1 MLACFGPKG
10 GSDDK
15 QHHAAHGE
23 SAGGNLPA
31 RGGSEMRSSNLMI
44 LARYSG
50 PRSGGGSSKNQPAR
64 VFGVNSIRRLVMR
77 MRFFIVGVGMGRRP
91 ALVVSADL
99 QQGVNASGG
108 IH

>member
-1 MLACFGPKG
+1 MTNNITQPT
-10 GSDDK
+10 
-15 QHHAAHGE
+15 
-23 SAGGNLPA
+23 A
-31 RGGSEMRSSNLMI
+31 RVPVAISQRVVAKCCSEMRSSNLMI